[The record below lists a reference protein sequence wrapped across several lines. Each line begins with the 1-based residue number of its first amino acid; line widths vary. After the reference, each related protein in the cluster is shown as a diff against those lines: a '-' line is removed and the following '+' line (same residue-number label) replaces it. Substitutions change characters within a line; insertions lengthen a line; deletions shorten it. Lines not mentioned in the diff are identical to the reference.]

1 MDYLDEQQLI
11 ISFYNLVGI
20 QSDIYDLTVHKLLEL
35 EKEGIKDTSK
45 YDKIIKEIEM
55 LKLKENRIYEKLN
68 ASEYYYQSLEIL
80 DNIIK
85 DISLGDEEKYEAIS
99 ERLSFHFDVLFNEES
114 IIIEMNENI
123 YDYVDIDEDEE
134 EEIVIIPEFQTLDF
148 YTPVQIKFI
157 CELMKKDPKNKE
169 YLKYKFYNSFIH
181 PRLEEELFLA
191 RYNPNNIH
199 DIDINLDAEASDI
212 TVDEYKKNMA
222 LARESFANTAFDNFV
237 EDATDLETT
246 PEKLELS
253 YEQAQFGLSALET
266 KKIAEFI
273 NKHFGSD
280 EEYIISKEAVD
291 YFDKLG
297 NTLLD
302 TIFSRDD
309 YNENILNILN
319 SDNVDLD
326 FSEIKFDK
334 TTYDD
339 LFDMINISKEIYFI
353 ATDLYCLDL
362 IGKKG
367 SKEYLDKI
375 NILDDIVQKEK
386 EYARQLYFIPEEKDA
401 AKELIEKYL
410 EFIYNL
416 DGRGGIIDNNDI
428 NIQIITKR
436 IQNLLW
442 PGKILDLSTFKDEN
456 IPNEI
461 IKNYQLECLSEYE
474 KYINENERN
483 DYLGFKYL
491 EVISDHNLTD
501 EFIFEKGYIENAII
515 LDDEI
520 TSKILGIEV
529 EEYVFDKEDLIS
541 NHATDIMTSLAMF
554 SEDYELEGFDKAALD
569 YQTVAL
575 EIAFKYAN
583 EDDLEALKAN
593 FESSPVIQNLI
604 LSKKLKTLFNKK
616 EEKTLKLVKNDINL

>member
-1 MDYLDEQQLI
+1 M
-11 ISFYNLVGI
+11 VGI
-20 QSDIYDLTVHKLLEL
+20 QSDICDLTVHKLLEL

>member
-1 MDYLDEQQLI
+1 M
-11 ISFYNLVGI
+11 
-20 QSDIYDLTVHKLLEL
+20 
-35 EKEGIKDTSK
+35 
-45 YDKIIKEIEM
+45 
-55 LKLKENRIYEKLN
+55 
-68 ASEYYYQSLEIL
+68 
-80 DNIIK
+80 
-85 DISLGDEEKYEAIS
+85 
-99 ERLSFHFDVLFNEES
+99 
-114 IIIEMNENI
+114 
-123 YDYVDIDEDEE
+123 
-134 EEIVIIPEFQTLDF
+134 
-148 YTPVQIKFI
+148 
-157 CELMKKDPKNKE
+157 
-169 YLKYKFYNSFIH
+169 
-181 PRLEEELFLA
+181 
-191 RYNPNNIH
+191 
-199 DIDINLDAEASDI
+199 
-212 TVDEYKKNMA
+212 
-222 LARESFANTAFDNFV
+222 
-237 EDATDLETT
+237 
-246 PEKLELS
+246 
-253 YEQAQFGLSALET
+253 
-266 KKIAEFI
+266 
-273 NKHFGSD
+273 
-280 EEYIISKEAVD
+280 
-291 YFDKLG
+291 
-297 NTLLD
+297 
-302 TIFSRDD
+302 
-309 YNENILNILN
+309 
-319 SDNVDLD
+319 
-326 FSEIKFDK
+326 
-334 TTYDD
+334 
-339 LFDMINISKEIYFI
+339 
-353 ATDLYCLDL
+353 
-362 IGKKG
+362 
-367 SKEYLDKI
+367 DKI